1 MKKKPAT
8 KKAKRPPQKKSA
20 TKKAAKR
27 RNPTRLIRLK
37 GVDIDSIDSG
47 QCRVRVELAS
57 RRRSAAGERTGPDEP
72 DYKIMLTAQ
81 SAIEALQK
89 LTDGRLKMDL
99 LFIERQVIDKIGRQL
114 VVVLIDVGS
123 EDGMRAA

>member
-8 KKAKRPPQKKSA
+8 KTAKRPPQKKRA
-20 TKKAAKR
+20 TKPAAKPK
-27 RNPTRLIRLK
+27 NSSRLIKLK
-37 GVDIDSIDSG
+37 GVDIDSIASG

-57 RRRSAAGERTGPDEP
+57 RRRSAVGERAGPDEP

-89 LTDGRLKMDL
+89 LTDGRLNMDL
-99 LFIERQVIDKIGRQL
+99 LFIERQVIDKIGRQ
-114 VVVLIDVGS
+114 
-123 EDGMRAA
+123 